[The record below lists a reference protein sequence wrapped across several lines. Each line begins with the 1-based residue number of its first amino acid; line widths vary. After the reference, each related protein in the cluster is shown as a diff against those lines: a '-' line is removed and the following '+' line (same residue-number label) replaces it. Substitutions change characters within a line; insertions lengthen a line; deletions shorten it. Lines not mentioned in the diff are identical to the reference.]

1 MHIAA
6 TIPFLGAG
14 RSQHFRVIYLYL
26 LFLDASAERRTE
38 ERSQISTQYTETVSK
53 LIHNLGEIEQ
63 IATNDMYTEQSWV
76 EQLLKRVRNEADSAT
91 KGMF

>member
-1 MHIAA
+1 MNIAA
-6 TIPFLGAG
+6 LPRSGSLTIF
-14 RSQHFRVIYLYL
+14 SCNFNYY
-26 LFLDASAERRTE
+26 FSDASAERRTE
-38 ERSQISTQYTETVSK
+38 ERSQIGTQYTETVSK